1 MLTNPPRMEISE
13 ELLYIDKR
21 LVLAVRFHRSIQ
33 GNFFNHFRERSL
45 FSNRLRRRSM
55 PLLEGSSML
64 VSPISAKRNHVKM
77 NHDDHGGIRVPGTP
91 VLEQKRTS
99 ETIRKREKSRFFAS
113 RLASQFK
120 RAARRWKGERGA
132 EKKQSMQLRINSF
145 LRSTGR

>member
-1 MLTNPPRMEISE
+1 M
-13 ELLYIDKR
+13 
-21 LVLAVRFHRSIQ
+21 
-33 GNFFNHFRERSL
+33 
-45 FSNRLRRRSM
+45 
-55 PLLEGSSML
+55 
-64 VSPISAKRNHVKM
+64 
-77 NHDDHGGIRVPGTP
+77 PGTP